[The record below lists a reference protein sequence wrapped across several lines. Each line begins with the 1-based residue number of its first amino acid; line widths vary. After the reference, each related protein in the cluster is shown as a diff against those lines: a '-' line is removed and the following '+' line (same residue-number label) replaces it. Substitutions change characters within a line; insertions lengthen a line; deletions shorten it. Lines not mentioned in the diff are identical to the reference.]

1 MSLRFKGWFGT
12 DLKRVRYKVLYF
24 VLARKIMELS
34 QFLDQWVTSRY
45 CSSYKK
51 INPYYAIGCKVQ
63 CQRQSVSI
71 NDVYDIKG
79 LNENDMKCWFVMWK
93 HFVLYNI
100 PNQIPVSSPA
110 LGLSRWKCYL
120 FGLLGPQIWTVH
132 SGSAFLFEFGSI
144 DGTFVGG
151 SIVTDARS

>member
-1 MSLRFKGWFGT
+1 MVSFEIFVKAMPPSLSK
-12 DLKRVRYKVLYF
+12 LKVLPSF
-24 VLARKIMELS
+24 CFAFKIP
-34 QFLDQWVTSRY
+34 DNVTVTTIYSK
-45 CSSYKK
+45 SLT
-51 INPYYAIGCKVQ
+51 YYISFC
-63 CQRQSVSI
+63 
-71 NDVYDIKG
+71 
-79 LNENDMKCWFVMWK
+79 
-93 HFVLYNI
+93 I

-120 FGLLGPQIWTVH
+120 FGLLGPQIWTIH